1 MTFSPEGST
10 VTWIGAR
17 EQTASPSRAPQQRA
31 GQNLLGSR
39 PHEHDDNPRA
49 LEASVRPCVLV
60 VDDNAVLRPTL
71 AKLLSLA
78 GYLTMTAA
86 NGEEALARLN
96 ERLPCVILLDMEMP
110 VMNGYEFRERQR
122 HDPRFAE
129 IPVLCMTGEIAFD
142 EVTQRTGVKC
152 LSKPVEWDDILAE
165 VQEICGR
172 WS

>member
-1 MTFSPEGST
+1 M
-10 VTWIGAR
+10 
-17 EQTASPSRAPQQRA
+17 
-31 GQNLLGSR
+31 
-39 PHEHDDNPRA
+39 
-49 LEASVRPCVLV
+49 RPCVLV

-71 AKLLSLA
+71 AKLLGLA

-122 HDPRFAE
+122 QDPRFAE

>member
-17 EQTASPSRAPQQRA
+17 EPTASPSRARQKRA
-31 GQNLLGSR
+31 GQNLLGSWPR
-39 PHEHDDNPRA
+39 EHDDNPRA
-49 LEASVRPCVLV
+49 LEASVRACVLV

-71 AKLLSLA
+71 AKLLGLA

-110 VMNGYEFRERQR
+110 VMNGY
-122 HDPRFAE
+122 
-129 IPVLCMTGEIAFD
+129 
-142 EVTQRTGVKC
+142 
-152 LSKPVEWDDILAE
+152 
-165 VQEICGR
+165 
-172 WS
+172 